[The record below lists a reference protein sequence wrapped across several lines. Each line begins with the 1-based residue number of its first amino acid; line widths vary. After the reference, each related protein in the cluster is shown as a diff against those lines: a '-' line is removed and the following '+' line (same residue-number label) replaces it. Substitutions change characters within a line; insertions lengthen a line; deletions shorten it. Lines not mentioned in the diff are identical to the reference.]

1 MYNVRNLKKNYLLF
15 IVLTPLLIFIFS
27 CKTTDNESNKTFFGG
42 KIKNPKGPFVYLY
55 EGKKIIDSAKINEQ
69 SKFTFLLDSIKIGL
83 YTFKHGSEYQY
94 LYLEPKDSLLIYL
107 NTWDFDE
114 SLIFSGKGSAK
125 NNYLINLYLQQE
137 KNEKEIRYKYNLN
150 EKDFTKLIDEG
161 IRKQFAAYNELLIE
175 EDGELFPFFD
185 KLVKTGI
192 YFPFYLSK
200 EFYPFNHKRATGL
213 KEFPKLSKDF
223 YSYRKSIDFN
233 DENLLYYA
241 PYTSFI
247 RVYLY
252 NMAYTEKA
260 NNPKNS
266 NVELNYMKIV
276 NDKIKIESLRN
287 EFLAGSLWNSLSN
300 DWMSKKNFKEI
311 EDFYYMNCTNEE
323 FNNEIKR
330 AIYQKSKL
338 QQGDTLPNLLA
349 INSFGN
355 EIMINNLSK
364 NSNTVIYFW
373 PTDLG
378 KISLTKEKLLHL
390 KKKYPDIL
398 FIGIERNKNNKV
410 WKKFISSKKLSSD
423 SQFYFS
429 ENSDNYEI
437 FSGDMAR
444 AIVIDK
450 NGFVKSSFSFFTDKY
465 FEKHL
470 KNLKY

>member
-1 MYNVRNLKKNYLLF
+1 MKKNYLLF
-15 IVLTPLLIFIFS
+15 VILTSLIFFIFS
-27 CKTTDNESNKTFFGG
+27 CNSTDNKRNTTFFGG

-55 EGKKIIDSAKINEQ
+55 EGKKIIDSAKIDEH
-69 SKFTFLLDSIKIGL
+69 SKFTFLLDSIKLGL

-137 KNEKEIRYKYNLN
+137 KNEKEFKYNYSLN
-150 EKDFTKLIDEG
+150 EKEFSKLIDEG
-161 IRKQFAAYNELLIE
+161 IRKQFATYNDLLIE

-192 YFPFYLSK
+192 YFPFYLFK
-200 EFYPFNHKRATGL
+200 EFYPFNHKSVARL
-213 KEFPKLSKDF
+213 KEFPELSKDF
-223 YSYRKSIDFN
+223 YSYRKNIDFN
-233 DENLLYYA
+233 DEDLLYYA
-241 PYTSFI
+241 PYTSYI
-247 RVYLY
+247 RIYLY
-252 NMAYTEKA
+252 NMAYSEKA
-260 NNPKNS
+260 ENPKNN
-266 NVELNYMKIV
+266 NVELNFMKIV
-276 NDKIKIESLRN
+276 NEKIKIESLRN

-300 DWMSKKNFKEI
+300 DWIPKKDFREI
-311 EDFYYMNCTNEE
+311 KDFYYMNCTNEE

-330 AIYQKSKL
+330 AIYQKNKL
-338 QQGDTLPNLLA
+338 QKGDTLPNLLA
-349 INSFGN
+349 LNSYGN
-355 EIMINNLSK
+355 EIKINNLAK

-373 PTDLG
+373 PTDPG

-390 KKKYPDIL
+390 KKKYPNIL
-398 FIGIERNKNNKV
+398 FIGIERNKNNEV
-410 WKKFISSKKLSSD
+410 WKNFISSKKLSSNA
-423 SQFYFS
+423 QFYLSKNS
-429 ENSDNYEI
+429 ETYGM

-450 NGFVKSSFSFFTDKY
+450 NGYIKSSFSFFDDKY